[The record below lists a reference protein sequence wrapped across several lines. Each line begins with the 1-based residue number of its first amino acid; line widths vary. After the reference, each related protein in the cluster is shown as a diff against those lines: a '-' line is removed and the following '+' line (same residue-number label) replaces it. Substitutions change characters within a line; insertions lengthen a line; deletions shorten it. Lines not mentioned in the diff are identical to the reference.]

1 MPFAEVN
8 DTKLYYR
15 LVGEGTPLVMISGLG
30 SDHAVWG
37 YQVRDFRKE
46 FCCLVFDNRGSG
58 QSNSGELSLE
68 HLADDTGALMN
79 SLGVPAAH
87 VLGTS
92 MGGAIAMH
100 LALRHPLK
108 VLSLSLNSTW
118 ARTDPYQRHLFDLML
133 DIAADERAEREK
145 MAILRRLLFL
155 LSFTPHYISGR
166 PEQASNMLAASLQ
179 GRQPVKN
186 FTAQV
191 RACITHDINSKLHKI
206 CVPALVSVGQL
217 DTLTPPH
224 LSSLIHDG
232 IKHSVMEILPGLGH
246 AAFMEEPAKFNRLHA
261 AFWKSLE
268 NRA

>member
-1 MPFAEVN
+1 MPFVEVN
-8 DTKLYYR
+8 GTRLYYR
-15 LVGEGTPLVMISGLG
+15 LVGDGFPVVMVSGLG

-58 QSNSGELSLE
+58 QSGVGELSLE
-68 HLADDTGALMN
+68 LLADDMAALMD
-79 SLGVPAAH
+79 SLGIPLAH
-87 VLGTS
+87 ILGTS

-100 LALRHPLK
+100 LALRHPEK

-118 ARTDPYQRHLFDLML
+118 AMTDPYQHHLFDLML
-133 DIAADERAEREK
+133 DIAGDARAERER

-155 LSFTPHYISGR
+155 LSFTPQYISGK
-166 PEQASNMLAASLQ
+166 PEQASNLLATSLQ
-179 GRQPVKN
+179 SRQPVEN

-217 DTLTPPH
+217 DALTPPH
-224 LSSLIHDG
+224 LSSVIHDG
-232 IKHSVMEILPGLGH
+232 IKHSVMEVLPDLGH
-246 AAFMEEPAKFNRLHA
+246 AAFMEEPETFNRLHLD
-261 AFWKSLE
+261 FWKSLE